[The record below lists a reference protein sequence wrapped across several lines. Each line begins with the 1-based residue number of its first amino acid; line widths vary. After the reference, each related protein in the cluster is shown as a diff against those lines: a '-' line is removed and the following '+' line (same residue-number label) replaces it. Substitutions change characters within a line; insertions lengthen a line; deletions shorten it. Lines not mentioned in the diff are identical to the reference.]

1 MTARALSPP
10 PWRCGAADRGCSP
23 SAATGRAS
31 TRTSQDDRRHR
42 HRRVAAP
49 PPTSRRSSFSFSHHS
64 VPTARVQGVRPGAGG
79 LVVGGRPSSP
89 PPRSRWA
96 EQPPNALVRWSA
108 RCRAAPRSARRATRR
123 APRGSRVSIHEIC
136 SFMNTLCTGMFAT
149 CRRILGTIILD
160 LELDSCA
167 RSTCHAFFA
176 DPLGCDRHT
185 DTHTHRQTHRHTRAA
200 IGGLTA
206 NRLKFAL

>member
-1 MTARALSPP
+1 MAPGGPVVRGWWIGLVDSPLHRARTAGKDCLALSPP

-49 PPTSRRSSFSFSHHS
+49 PPTSRRSLVHS
-64 VPTARVQGVRPGAGG
+64 LSATITRRQGVRPGAGG

-123 APRGSRVSIHEIC
+123 APRQSGQGCHSRNLFQVHSR
-136 SFMNTLCTGMFAT
+136 SFTQWCLLHVVEF
-149 CRRILGTIILD
+149 
-160 LELDSCA
+160 
-167 RSTCHAFFA
+167 
-176 DPLGCDRHT
+176 
-185 DTHTHRQTHRHTRAA
+185 
-200 IGGLTA
+200 
-206 NRLKFAL
+206 

>member
-1 MTARALSPP
+1 MFVYFCRWSLSFVSRRRERPGPLRTMAPGGPVVRGWWIGLVDSPLHRARTAGDDCSALSPP
-10 PWRCGAADRGCSP
+10 PWWCGAADRGCSP

-49 PPTSRRSSFSFSHHS
+49 PPTSRRS
-64 VPTARVQGVRPGAGG
+64 
-79 LVVGGRPSSP
+79 LVLF
-89 PPRSRWA
+89 
-96 EQPPNALVRWSA
+96 QPPS
-108 RCRAAPRSARRATRR
+108 PT
-123 APRGSRVSIHEIC
+123 GMIHERVH
-136 SFMNTLCTGMFAT
+136 TVMFAA

-176 DPLGCDRHT
+176 DPLGCDTHT
-185 DTHTHRQTHRHTRAA
+185 DRQTHR
-200 IGGLTA
+200 GGYRGAHCKPPKIRSLRSLRPSTSPPG
-206 NRLKFAL
+206 RV